1 MAVPLASAA
10 LSGVRSG
17 RAFGTAD
24 RTEPVVEF
32 VRPPVYHPPQVKFPR
47 HQPLRTW
54 TDSETARSPRT
65 AFTGAGP
72 PLEVLCSALVGRAGL
87 ILPCFDSGDCGPRRV
102 AGRED
107 GPSCLVLAS
116 RGRGALCRASSPS
129 PAWDSLVQGGGAAPP
144 ADSAHS
150 TVPTAWL

>member
-47 HQPLRTW
+47 HEPLRTW
-54 TDSETARSPRT
+54 TDSKTARSPRT

-144 ADSAHS
+144 VDSAHS